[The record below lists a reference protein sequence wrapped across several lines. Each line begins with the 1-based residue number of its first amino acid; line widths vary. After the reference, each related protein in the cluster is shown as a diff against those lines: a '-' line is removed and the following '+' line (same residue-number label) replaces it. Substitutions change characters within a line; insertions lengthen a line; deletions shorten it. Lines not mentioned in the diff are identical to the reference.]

1 MNMVADGVVC
11 DRTRWRWSHDI
22 TCMRAA
28 APGESTAG
36 ASSKVL
42 LDRRPSCTETS
53 STAAAGERVRG
64 HGARARR
71 GHPSATPRHATPP
84 PCGAVRGGAGCRLA
98 SARRRPRR
106 QGQLEPARAGE
117 QFCPR
122 ALAVGDEGSPEQ
134 GHSAHGHAP
143 SIR

>member
-11 DRTRWRWSHDI
+11 DRARWRWSHDI

-71 GHPSATPRHATPP
+71 GHPSATPRHATPVW
-84 PCGAVRGGAGCRLA
+84 CNT
-98 SARRRPRR
+98 RRRGVSLSLGTQATPPTR
-106 QGQLEPARAGE
+106 PARTRKSR
-117 QFCPR
+117 R
-122 ALAVGDEGSPEQ
+122 AILP
-134 GHSAHGHAP
+134 P
-143 SIR
+143 SSRRRR